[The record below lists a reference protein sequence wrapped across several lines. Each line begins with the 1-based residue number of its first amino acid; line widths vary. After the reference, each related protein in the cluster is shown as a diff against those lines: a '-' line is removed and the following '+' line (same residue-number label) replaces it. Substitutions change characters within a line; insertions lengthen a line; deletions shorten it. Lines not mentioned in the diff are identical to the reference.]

1 MLSPTIENELGSKF
15 AANVK
20 FGGANGQTPFEDP
33 FLMDSAQYMP
43 RSMDNVWDYCF
54 FLFHMNGSF
63 RQAVRR
69 VVSYFLTDV
78 EFTGEN
84 TGDDKEQRKFKEILV
99 DQLNI
104 FGVLFK
110 AGMEYGCFAAGTSV
124 VTRNGVFKIEDL
136 VGKRVDVLSK
146 DGVYR
151 PADFK
156 SFGTQELLE
165 VTFSDGRTVLAT
177 PNHEWEVKNC
187 SNKSVR
193 IFTTQLKQGHRIKR
207 TVAPRPERNEEY
219 MEGVRHGFIFGDGT
233 RVGVTRS
240 RALFTGHKDS
250 ALFPYFEGRGNPRR
264 QCGRDSDVKT
274 QSGFPRHY
282 KELPEATKS
291 ASYWYGFV
299 SGFLAADG
307 SVDTYGCALLTQK
320 SADVLEAIAAQLPR
334 IGMVAGPVRS
344 HDAWVTPPKQT
355 KPRLLRMSYV
365 TLLKQFMQE
374 EDFIIPAHR
383 ENFVKNRNPDSN
395 YGQFIGVESVNP
407 TGRFEEVYC
416 CVEMETHTFVIDNG
430 ILTGNCYGNSFLRR
444 YFPFERVLIDRRNG
458 HTREYALSMLEQ
470 LGPVKYNYKE
480 LVYEVADPTDNPKS
494 GGTRKRIKLPFR
506 DKPSKDVTKMCVDN
520 LDVRDII
527 LVPSLMGQQTRII
540 YRFSQ
545 DFLFKVH
552 NGDPFHVNSVPI
564 EFLEAIAK
572 NEDFLFHP
580 GQVFHLKAPTING
593 LRNNAWGIP
602 ETLAN
607 YRTIH
612 HLQVLRRIDE
622 AVGLDYLLP
631 FRVFTPE
638 PSAASSGALYD
649 SLFGTFKSEMTELIA
664 RRRAN
669 PTAIHA
675 APFPIALQELG
686 GTGKNL
692 VTADLV
698 KMHTAQLMDEFNIP
712 AEMYTGQMQ
721 LQNIPTAIRLFEKSW
736 GFLYWN
742 FNQLLKWVA
751 DGVQDVRREHRFSLQ
766 LEKSVMADDLEER
779 QAYMQ
784 LVASGEISR
793 ARAYRTFN
801 IEDPIEEKRRRLRED
816 LEIEKD
822 KAKLQQDFEQD
833 MQTGNLGQQPPQAGG
848 GASPSPGAGGY
859 GNPPQGAN
867 VTPLDVVAEA
877 DQIAQQLL
885 QIPDNGTRSKEL
897 QKLKATRPDLHAM
910 VKQKMEEYR
919 AQGASQGRKQ
929 VGQGG

>member
-1 MLSPTIENELGSKF
+1 MLSPTIENELRSQF
-15 AANVK
+15 ASNVR

-99 DQLNI
+99 DQIDI

-110 AGMEYGCFAAGTSV
+110 AGMEYG
-124 VTRNGVFKIEDL
+124 
-136 VGKRVDVLSK
+136 
-146 DGVYR
+146 
-151 PADFK
+151 
-156 SFGTQELLE
+156 
-165 VTFSDGRTVLAT
+165 
-177 PNHEWEVKNC
+177 
-187 SNKSVR
+187 
-193 IFTTQLKQGHRIKR
+193 
-207 TVAPRPERNEEY
+207 
-219 MEGVRHGFIFGDGT
+219 
-233 RVGVTRS
+233 
-240 RALFTGHKDS
+240 
-250 ALFPYFEGRGNPRR
+250 
-264 QCGRDSDVKT
+264 
-274 QSGFPRHY
+274 
-282 KELPEATKS
+282 
-291 ASYWYGFV
+291 
-299 SGFLAADG
+299 
-307 SVDTYGCALLTQK
+307 
-320 SADVLEAIAAQLPR
+320 
-334 IGMVAGPVRS
+334 
-344 HDAWVTPPKQT
+344 
-355 KPRLLRMSYV
+355 
-365 TLLKQFMQE
+365 
-374 EDFIIPAHR
+374 
-383 ENFVKNRNPDSN
+383 
-395 YGQFIGVESVNP
+395 
-407 TGRFEEVYC
+407 
-416 CVEMETHTFVIDNG
+416 
-430 ILTGNCYGNSFLRR
+430 CYGNSFLRR
-444 YFPFERVLIDRRNG
+444 YFPFERVIIDKRSG
-458 HTREYALSMLEQ
+458 HTKEYALSMLEQ

-480 LVYEVADPTDNPKS
+480 MLYEVADPTDNPK
-494 GGTRKRIKLPFR
+494 GGSTRKRIKLPFR

-520 LDVRDII
+520 LDIRDII

-564 EFLEAIAK
+564 EFLEAISK

-638 PSAASSGALYD
+638 PSAAASGALYD

-698 KMHTAQLMDEFNIP
+698 KVHTNQLMEEFNIP

-784 LVASGEISR
+784 LVAAGEISR

-801 IEDPIEEKRRRLRED
+801 IEDPIEEKRKRLRED

-822 KAKLQQDFEQD
+822 KSKLQQNFDQE
-833 MQTGNLGQQPPQAGG
+833 MQTGNIGQQPPPGASGGG
-848 GASPSPGAGGY
+848 GAPPPQGGGY

-877 DQIAQQLL
+877 DQIAQQML

>member
-1 MLSPTIENELGSKF
+1 MLSPTIENELRSQF
-15 AANVK
+15 ASNVR

-99 DQLNI
+99 DQINV

-110 AGMEYGCFAAGTSV
+110 AGMEYG
-124 VTRNGVFKIEDL
+124 
-136 VGKRVDVLSK
+136 
-146 DGVYR
+146 
-151 PADFK
+151 
-156 SFGTQELLE
+156 
-165 VTFSDGRTVLAT
+165 
-177 PNHEWEVKNC
+177 
-187 SNKSVR
+187 
-193 IFTTQLKQGHRIKR
+193 
-207 TVAPRPERNEEY
+207 
-219 MEGVRHGFIFGDGT
+219 
-233 RVGVTRS
+233 
-240 RALFTGHKDS
+240 
-250 ALFPYFEGRGNPRR
+250 
-264 QCGRDSDVKT
+264 
-274 QSGFPRHY
+274 
-282 KELPEATKS
+282 
-291 ASYWYGFV
+291 
-299 SGFLAADG
+299 
-307 SVDTYGCALLTQK
+307 
-320 SADVLEAIAAQLPR
+320 
-334 IGMVAGPVRS
+334 
-344 HDAWVTPPKQT
+344 
-355 KPRLLRMSYV
+355 
-365 TLLKQFMQE
+365 
-374 EDFIIPAHR
+374 
-383 ENFVKNRNPDSN
+383 
-395 YGQFIGVESVNP
+395 
-407 TGRFEEVYC
+407 
-416 CVEMETHTFVIDNG
+416 
-430 ILTGNCYGNSFLRR
+430 CYGNSFLRR
-444 YFPFERVLIDRRNG
+444 YFPFERVLIDRRGG

-470 LGPVKYNYKE
+470 LGAVKYNYKE
-480 LVYEVADPTDNPKS
+480 LVYEVADPTDNPK
-494 GGTRKRIKLPFR
+494 GGATRKRIKLPFR

-520 LDVRDII
+520 LDIRDII

-638 PSAASSGALYD
+638 PSAAASGALYD

-698 KMHTAQLMDEFNIP
+698 KAHTAQLMEEFNIP

-736 GFLYWN
+736 NFLYWN

-793 ARAYRTFN
+793 ARAYKTFN

-822 KAKLQQDFEQD
+822 KTKLQQNFEQE
-833 MQTGNLGQQPPQAGG
+833 MQTGNLGQQPPPQQGQAPPAGG
-848 GASPSPGAGGY
+848 GGGGY

-877 DQIAQQLL
+877 DQIAQQFL
-885 QIPDNGTRSKEL
+885 QIPDNGTRAKEL

>member
-1 MLSPTIENELGSKF
+1 MLSPTIENELRSQF
-15 AANVK
+15 ASNVR

-99 DQLNI
+99 DQINI

-110 AGMEYGCFAAGTSV
+110 AGMEYG
-124 VTRNGVFKIEDL
+124 
-136 VGKRVDVLSK
+136 
-146 DGVYR
+146 
-151 PADFK
+151 
-156 SFGTQELLE
+156 
-165 VTFSDGRTVLAT
+165 
-177 PNHEWEVKNC
+177 
-187 SNKSVR
+187 
-193 IFTTQLKQGHRIKR
+193 
-207 TVAPRPERNEEY
+207 
-219 MEGVRHGFIFGDGT
+219 
-233 RVGVTRS
+233 
-240 RALFTGHKDS
+240 
-250 ALFPYFEGRGNPRR
+250 
-264 QCGRDSDVKT
+264 
-274 QSGFPRHY
+274 
-282 KELPEATKS
+282 
-291 ASYWYGFV
+291 
-299 SGFLAADG
+299 
-307 SVDTYGCALLTQK
+307 
-320 SADVLEAIAAQLPR
+320 
-334 IGMVAGPVRS
+334 
-344 HDAWVTPPKQT
+344 
-355 KPRLLRMSYV
+355 
-365 TLLKQFMQE
+365 
-374 EDFIIPAHR
+374 
-383 ENFVKNRNPDSN
+383 
-395 YGQFIGVESVNP
+395 
-407 TGRFEEVYC
+407 
-416 CVEMETHTFVIDNG
+416 
-430 ILTGNCYGNSFLRR
+430 CYGNSFLRR
-444 YFPFERVLIDRRNG
+444 YFPFERVLIDRRGG

-480 LVYEVADPTDNPKS
+480 LVYEVSDPTDNPK
-494 GGTRKRIKLPFR
+494 GGAARTRIKLPFR

-520 LDVRDII
+520 LDIRDII

-564 EFLEAIAK
+564 EFLEAISK

-638 PSAASSGALYD
+638 PSAAASGALYD

-698 KMHTAQLMDEFNIP
+698 KAHTAQLMEEFNIP

-736 GFLYWN
+736 NFLYWN

-822 KAKLQQDFEQD
+822 KNQLQQSFEQE
-833 MQTGNLGQQPPQAGG
+833 MQTGNIGQQPPPQAGG
-848 GASPSPGAGGY
+848 GGAPPPQGGGY

-877 DQIAQQLL
+877 DQIAQQFL
-885 QIPDNGTRSKEL
+885 QIPDNGTRAKEL

>member
-1 MLSPTIENELGSKF
+1 MLSPTIENELRSQF
-15 AANVK
+15 ASNVR

-69 VVSYFLTDV
+69 VVSYFLTDI

-84 TGDDKEQRKFKEILV
+84 TGDDKEQRKFKDILV
-99 DQLNI
+99 DQIDI
-104 FGVLFK
+104 FGVLLK
-110 AGMEYGCFAAGTSV
+110 AGMEYG
-124 VTRNGVFKIEDL
+124 
-136 VGKRVDVLSK
+136 
-146 DGVYR
+146 
-151 PADFK
+151 
-156 SFGTQELLE
+156 
-165 VTFSDGRTVLAT
+165 
-177 PNHEWEVKNC
+177 
-187 SNKSVR
+187 
-193 IFTTQLKQGHRIKR
+193 
-207 TVAPRPERNEEY
+207 
-219 MEGVRHGFIFGDGT
+219 
-233 RVGVTRS
+233 
-240 RALFTGHKDS
+240 
-250 ALFPYFEGRGNPRR
+250 
-264 QCGRDSDVKT
+264 
-274 QSGFPRHY
+274 
-282 KELPEATKS
+282 
-291 ASYWYGFV
+291 
-299 SGFLAADG
+299 
-307 SVDTYGCALLTQK
+307 
-320 SADVLEAIAAQLPR
+320 
-334 IGMVAGPVRS
+334 
-344 HDAWVTPPKQT
+344 
-355 KPRLLRMSYV
+355 
-365 TLLKQFMQE
+365 
-374 EDFIIPAHR
+374 
-383 ENFVKNRNPDSN
+383 
-395 YGQFIGVESVNP
+395 
-407 TGRFEEVYC
+407 
-416 CVEMETHTFVIDNG
+416 
-430 ILTGNCYGNSFLRR
+430 CYGNSFLRR
-444 YFPFERVLIDRRNG
+444 YFPFERVLIDRRQG
-458 HTREYALSMLEQ
+458 ATKEYALSMLEQ

-480 LVYEVADPTDNPKS
+480 MVYEVADPTDNPK
-494 GGTRKRIKLPFR
+494 GGSTRKRIKLPFR

-520 LDVRDII
+520 LDIRDII

-564 EFLEAIAK
+564 EFLEAISK

-638 PSAASSGALYD
+638 PSAAASGALYD

-698 KMHTAQLMDEFNIP
+698 KVHTNQLMEEFNIP
-712 AEMYTGQMQ
+712 AEMYTGTMQ
-721 LQNIPTAIRLFEKSW
+721 LQNVPTAIRLFEKSW
-736 GFLYWN
+736 NFMYWN
-742 FNQLLKWVA
+742 FNQILKWVA
-751 DGVQDVRREHRFSLQ
+751 AGVQDVRREHRFSLQ
-766 LEKSVMADDLEER
+766 LEKSAMADDLEER
-779 QAYMQ
+779 GAYMQ

-801 IEDPIEEKRRRLRED
+801 IQDPLEEKRKRLRED

-822 KAKLQQDFEQD
+822 KAQLQKNFEQD
-833 MQTGNLGQQPPQAGG
+833 MQSGNLGQGAASAPQGNGAPPA
-848 GASPSPGAGGY
+848 AGY

-877 DQIAQQLL
+877 DQIAQQML

-919 AQGASQGRKQ
+919 AQGASEGRKM
-929 VGQGG
+929 VGQG

>member
-1 MLSPTIENELGSKF
+1 MLSPTIENELRSQF
-15 AANVK
+15 ASNVR

-99 DQLNI
+99 DQINI

-110 AGMEYGCFAAGTSV
+110 AGMEYG
-124 VTRNGVFKIEDL
+124 
-136 VGKRVDVLSK
+136 
-146 DGVYR
+146 
-151 PADFK
+151 
-156 SFGTQELLE
+156 
-165 VTFSDGRTVLAT
+165 
-177 PNHEWEVKNC
+177 
-187 SNKSVR
+187 
-193 IFTTQLKQGHRIKR
+193 
-207 TVAPRPERNEEY
+207 
-219 MEGVRHGFIFGDGT
+219 
-233 RVGVTRS
+233 
-240 RALFTGHKDS
+240 
-250 ALFPYFEGRGNPRR
+250 
-264 QCGRDSDVKT
+264 
-274 QSGFPRHY
+274 
-282 KELPEATKS
+282 
-291 ASYWYGFV
+291 
-299 SGFLAADG
+299 
-307 SVDTYGCALLTQK
+307 
-320 SADVLEAIAAQLPR
+320 
-334 IGMVAGPVRS
+334 
-344 HDAWVTPPKQT
+344 
-355 KPRLLRMSYV
+355 
-365 TLLKQFMQE
+365 
-374 EDFIIPAHR
+374 
-383 ENFVKNRNPDSN
+383 
-395 YGQFIGVESVNP
+395 
-407 TGRFEEVYC
+407 
-416 CVEMETHTFVIDNG
+416 
-430 ILTGNCYGNSFLRR
+430 CYGNSFLRR
-444 YFPFERVLIDRRNG
+444 YFPFERVLIDRRGG

-480 LVYEVADPTDNPKS
+480 LVYEVSDPTDNPK
-494 GGTRKRIKLPFR
+494 GGAARKRIKLPFR

-520 LDVRDII
+520 LDIRDII

-564 EFLEAIAK
+564 EFLEAISK

-638 PSAASSGALYD
+638 PSAAASGALYD

-698 KMHTAQLMDEFNIP
+698 KAHTAQLMEEFNIP

-736 GFLYWN
+736 NFLYWN

-793 ARAYRTFN
+793 ARAYKTFN

-822 KAKLQQDFEQD
+822 KTKLQQNFEQE
-833 MQTGNLGQQPPQAGG
+833 MQTGNLGQQPPPQQGQAPPAGG
-848 GASPSPGAGGY
+848 GGGGY

-877 DQIAQQLL
+877 DQIAQQFL
-885 QIPDNGTRSKEL
+885 QIPDNGTRAKEL

>member
-1 MLSPTIENELGSKF
+1 MLSPTIENELRSQF
-15 AANVK
+15 ASNVR

-84 TGDDKEQRKFKEILV
+84 TGDDKEQRQFKEILL
-99 DQLNI
+99 DQVNI

-110 AGMEYGCFAAGTSV
+110 AGMEYG
-124 VTRNGVFKIEDL
+124 
-136 VGKRVDVLSK
+136 
-146 DGVYR
+146 
-151 PADFK
+151 
-156 SFGTQELLE
+156 
-165 VTFSDGRTVLAT
+165 
-177 PNHEWEVKNC
+177 
-187 SNKSVR
+187 
-193 IFTTQLKQGHRIKR
+193 
-207 TVAPRPERNEEY
+207 
-219 MEGVRHGFIFGDGT
+219 
-233 RVGVTRS
+233 
-240 RALFTGHKDS
+240 
-250 ALFPYFEGRGNPRR
+250 
-264 QCGRDSDVKT
+264 
-274 QSGFPRHY
+274 
-282 KELPEATKS
+282 
-291 ASYWYGFV
+291 
-299 SGFLAADG
+299 
-307 SVDTYGCALLTQK
+307 
-320 SADVLEAIAAQLPR
+320 
-334 IGMVAGPVRS
+334 
-344 HDAWVTPPKQT
+344 
-355 KPRLLRMSYV
+355 
-365 TLLKQFMQE
+365 
-374 EDFIIPAHR
+374 
-383 ENFVKNRNPDSN
+383 
-395 YGQFIGVESVNP
+395 
-407 TGRFEEVYC
+407 
-416 CVEMETHTFVIDNG
+416 
-430 ILTGNCYGNSFLRR
+430 CYGNSFLRR
-444 YFPFERVLIDRRNG
+444 YFPFERVIIDRRNG

-480 LVYEVADPTDNPKS
+480 MVYEVADPTDSPKS
-494 GGTRKRIKLPFR
+494 GTTRRRIKLPFR

-520 LDVRDII
+520 LDIRDII

-564 EFLEAIAK
+564 EFLEAISK

-638 PSAASSGALYD
+638 PSAAASGALYD

-698 KMHTAQLMDEFNIP
+698 KVHTNNLMEEFNIP
-712 AEMYTGQMQ
+712 AEMYTGTMQ
-721 LQNIPTAIRLFEKSW
+721 LQNVPTAIRLFEKSW
-736 GFLYWN
+736 HFMYWN
-742 FNQLLKWVA
+742 FNQILKWVA
-751 DGVQDVRREHRFSLQ
+751 DGVQDVRRAHRFSLQ
-766 LEKSVMADDLEER
+766 LERSAMADDLEER
-779 QAYMQ
+779 GAYMQ

-801 IEDPIEEKRRRLRED
+801 IEDPLEEKRKRLRED

-822 KAKLQQDFEQD
+822 KAQLQKNFEQD
-833 MQTGNLGQQPPQAGG
+833 MQTGNLGQQPPPQAGG
-848 GASPSPGAGGY
+848 APPAPGGY

-867 VTPLDVVAEA
+867 VTPLDVVNEA

-885 QIPDNGTRSKEL
+885 QIPDTGTRTKEL
-897 QKLKATRPDLHAM
+897 QKLRATRPDLHAM

-919 AQGASQGRKQ
+919 AQGASQGRKS
-929 VGQGG
+929 VGQPG

>member
-1 MLSPTIENELGSKF
+1 MLSPTIENELRSQF
-15 AANVK
+15 ASNVR

-78 EFTGEN
+78 EFIGDN
-84 TGDDKEQRKFKEILV
+84 TGDDKEQRKFKEILI
-99 DQLNI
+99 DQINI

-110 AGMEYGCFAAGTSV
+110 AGMEYG
-124 VTRNGVFKIEDL
+124 
-136 VGKRVDVLSK
+136 
-146 DGVYR
+146 
-151 PADFK
+151 
-156 SFGTQELLE
+156 
-165 VTFSDGRTVLAT
+165 
-177 PNHEWEVKNC
+177 
-187 SNKSVR
+187 
-193 IFTTQLKQGHRIKR
+193 
-207 TVAPRPERNEEY
+207 
-219 MEGVRHGFIFGDGT
+219 
-233 RVGVTRS
+233 
-240 RALFTGHKDS
+240 
-250 ALFPYFEGRGNPRR
+250 
-264 QCGRDSDVKT
+264 
-274 QSGFPRHY
+274 
-282 KELPEATKS
+282 
-291 ASYWYGFV
+291 
-299 SGFLAADG
+299 
-307 SVDTYGCALLTQK
+307 
-320 SADVLEAIAAQLPR
+320 
-334 IGMVAGPVRS
+334 
-344 HDAWVTPPKQT
+344 
-355 KPRLLRMSYV
+355 
-365 TLLKQFMQE
+365 
-374 EDFIIPAHR
+374 
-383 ENFVKNRNPDSN
+383 
-395 YGQFIGVESVNP
+395 
-407 TGRFEEVYC
+407 
-416 CVEMETHTFVIDNG
+416 
-430 ILTGNCYGNSFLRR
+430 CYGNSFLRR
-444 YFPFERVLIDRRNG
+444 YFPFERVIIDKRSG
-458 HTREYALSMLEQ
+458 HTKEYALSMLEQ

-480 LVYEVADPTDNPKS
+480 MVYEVADPTDNPK
-494 GGTRKRIKLPFR
+494 GGTTRKRIKLPFR

-520 LDVRDII
+520 LDIRDII

-638 PSAASSGALYD
+638 PSAAASGALYD

-698 KMHTAQLMDEFNIP
+698 KVHTNQLMEEFNIP

-736 GFLYWN
+736 SFLYWN

-784 LVASGEISR
+784 LVAAGEISR

-822 KAKLQQDFEQD
+822 KAKLQQGFDQE
-833 MQTGNLGQQPPQAGG
+833 MQTGNIGQPPPEQPGAG
-848 GASPSPGAGGY
+848 APLGAGGY

-877 DQIAQQLL
+877 DQIAQQML